1 MSGRVIVL
9 GAGPAGLWTAL
20 ELLTAHPGLEVTVIE
35 RGSSV
40 GGIAGSFSSHGLV
53 FDYGSH
59 RLHPASEGP
68 VLDSVKSLL
77 GDGLL
82 DRPRNGRIRLGGRF
96 LRFPLKPM
104 DLMLHLPPSFTAGVL
119 RDAITGP
126 FRRSPPQGASFADV
140 LSAGLG
146 RTICD
151 RFYFPYAEKLWG
163 LPPDML
169 SGVQARRRVAA
180 GNLGRMAGK
189 VLSSLRGRKGRSARF
204 YYPSKG
210 FGAICDAAA
219 KRIVKLGGRI
229 LLGAEV
235 TGVRPA
241 IGDQCSSVSFTRGGA
256 TEIHHADMV
265 FSTIPLTELTCML
278 EPAAP
283 GGISDASA
291 DLSFRSMVL
300 CYLVLDS
307 DRYSEYDAHYFP
319 ESAIRFSRMSEP
331 RNYSLAPGPE
341 GRTGLCFEL
350 PCGKDDRLLTMSDD
364 ETADMVQDDM
374 KTAGLPRPKVLSCF
388 TRRITNAYPVYIRDF
403 QGKLESIEAH
413 LLERKGLITLGRQ
426 GLFAHD
432 NTHHAMEMGMAAA
445 ACFNPG
451 AGWDGEAWQ
460 EARRGF
466 LEHVVVD

>member
-1 MSGRVIVL
+1 MSGRIIIL

-20 ELLTAHPGLEVTVIE
+20 ELLTAHPGLEVTLIE

-68 VLDSVKSLL
+68 VLDSVRSLL

-82 DRPRNGRIRLGGRF
+82 HRPRNGRIRLGGRY
-96 LRFPLKPM
+96 LRFPLRPA
-104 DLMLHLPPSFTAGVL
+104 DLMRHLPPAFAAGVL
-119 RDAITGP
+119 RDAIAGP
-126 FRRSPPQGASFADV
+126 FRRSPSQDASFADV

-163 LPPDML
+163 LPPDLL

-180 GNLGRMAGK
+180 GNLGRMTGK
-189 VLSSLRGRKGRSARF
+189 VLSSLRGRKGRGASF
-204 YYPSKG
+204 YYPREG
-210 FGAICDAAA
+210 FGAICEAAS
-219 KRIVKLGGRI
+219 KRIVELGGRI
-229 LLGAEV
+229 LLGTEV

-241 IGDQCSSVSFTRGGA
+241 IEDRCSSVSFDRGGS
-256 TEIHHADMV
+256 TEVLHAGMV
-265 FSTIPLTELTCML
+265 FSTIPVTDLTGML

-283 GGISDASA
+283 EGIADASA
-291 DLSFRSMVL
+291 GLSFRSMVL

-307 DRYSEYDAHYFP
+307 DRYSEFDAHYLP

-331 RNYSLAPGPE
+331 RNYSLAQGPE

-350 PCGKDDRLLTMSDD
+350 PCGKGDRVLTMSDE
-364 ETADMVQDDM
+364 ETAEMVLEDME
-374 KTAGLPRPKVLSCF
+374 TAGLPRPKVLSCF
-388 TRRITNAYPVYIRDF
+388 TRRIANAYPVYTGDF
-403 QGKLESIEAH
+403 QGRLESIEAH
-413 LLERKGLITLGRQ
+413 LLERQGLITLGRQ

-432 NTHHAMEMGMAAA
+432 NTHHAMEMGMTAA
-445 ACFNPG
+445 ACLDPSK
-451 AGWDGEAWQ
+451 GWDGEAWHK
-460 EARRGF
+460 ARQAF